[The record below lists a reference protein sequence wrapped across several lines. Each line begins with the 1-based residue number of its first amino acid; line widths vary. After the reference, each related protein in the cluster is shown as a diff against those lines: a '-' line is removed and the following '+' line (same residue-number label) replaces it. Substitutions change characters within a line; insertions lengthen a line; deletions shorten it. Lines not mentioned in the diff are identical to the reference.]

1 MSAADVELV
10 REMTRPAYGIDL
22 ARLTADPAGQ
32 QAMRDHI
39 APYVHPE
46 FEVEL
51 TFAATDIPRR
61 GPDAMIDAWRELLS
75 VFSSY
80 RAHLDEAVDAGGGRV
95 ALFGHDEIATAEGI
109 EMTIPVGAIYEV
121 EAGRVRRARFFPD
134 QAAARDALQR
144 LG

>member
-10 REMTRPAYGIDL
+10 LEMTRPAYGVDL
-22 ARLTADPAGQ
+22 VPLTAHPAGER
-32 QAMRDHI
+32 AMRDHI
-39 APYVHPE
+39 APFVHPE

-51 TFAATDIPRR
+51 TFAATDVPRR

-80 RAHLDEAVDAGGGRV
+80 RAHLDEVVDVGGGTV

-109 EMTIPVGAIYEV
+109 EMTIPVGAIYEI
-121 EAGRVRRARFFPD
+121 EAGLVRRARFFPD
-134 QAAARDALQR
+134 QAAARAAIA
-144 LG
+144 